1 MNKNVMLEAIR
12 NKLDVLMAEYRRF
25 FDDSYS
31 PGGAAVSRCRK
42 QQEIDQMKLLF
53 EVVKACNDTEINLD
67 SRSEKFFRKYTGMSS
82 ASKEAKL

>member
-53 EVVKACNDTEINLD
+53 DVVKACDTDIPIEP
-67 SRSEKFFRKYTGMSS
+67 RSEKFFRKYTGMSS
-82 ASKEAKL
+82 ASKEI